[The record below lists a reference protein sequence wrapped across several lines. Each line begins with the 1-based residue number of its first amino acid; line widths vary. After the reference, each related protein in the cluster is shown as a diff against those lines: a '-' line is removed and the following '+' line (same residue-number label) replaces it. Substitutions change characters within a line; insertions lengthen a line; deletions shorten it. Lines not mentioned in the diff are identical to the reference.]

1 MCDGV
6 HVFFFN
12 GLVEVR
18 RAGRL
23 RVVVFDFEYWSRAYE
38 MIPWTRSFT
47 GIWMCSAMPSNA
59 WKSSSFS
66 RMMRL
71 VCNDVVAMVFDY
83 NKVARQSKYFY
94 SKVVIRE
101 NCLTCRAILL

>member
-1 MCDGV
+1 M
-6 HVFFFN
+6 
-12 GLVEVR
+12 
-18 RAGRL
+18 
-23 RVVVFDFEYWSRAYE
+23 VVFDFEYWSRAYE